1 MENIIKRVTYVHKTR
16 YPNFGILYSLGIQRN
31 RVLNSESNN
40 LGKRYRKERL
50 MKPSRIEINKSFRN
64 RKRKSLHIS
73 IIKAQLL
80 EMEATLAGINSTV
93 IK

>member
-1 MENIIKRVTYVHKTR
+1 
-16 YPNFGILYSLGIQRN
+16 
-31 RVLNSESNN
+31 
-40 LGKRYRKERL
+40 

-64 RKRKSLHIS
+64 RKQKSLHIS